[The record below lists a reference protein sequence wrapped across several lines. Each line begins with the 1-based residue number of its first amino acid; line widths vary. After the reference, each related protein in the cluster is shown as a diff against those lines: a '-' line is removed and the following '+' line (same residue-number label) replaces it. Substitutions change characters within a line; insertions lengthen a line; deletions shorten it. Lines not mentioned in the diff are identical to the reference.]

1 MDREH
6 DADKSV
12 ELAMKPNILRLLFV
26 IVLTVIINL
35 VAASAGKADLDETQA
50 AKKTSVFGST
60 NSEPQSVEMILAA
73 RCDKCEL
80 AKPILVDL
88 TFSNKTTEVCLL
100 NSYDHLIE
108 YAYNLQLTDEQG
120 RPVPMTPYMETAGR
134 GRPRPHSDFLL
145 PDRDIRPKESKQ
157 WPQPIDLLNLFEIKN
172 AGVYMLTASG
182 NFRFLPSRRLCH
194 SVSAPLR
201 ITVVNPSSEPKSST
215 DRIR

>member
-1 MDREH
+1 MVNWNMLVCFMYVKVNVLFIGQDHTQERHKLHSAWNSNLSEAQ
-6 DADKSV
+6 DF
-12 ELAMKPNILRLLFV
+12 RLF
-26 IVLTVIINL
+26 
-35 VAASAGKADLDETQA
+35 S
-50 AKKTSVFGST
+50 GS
-60 NSEPQSVEMILAA
+60 
-73 RCDKCEL
+73 
-80 AKPILVDL
+80 

-145 PDRDIRPKESKQ
+145 PDRDVRPKESKQ